1 MGILQTLEIA
11 AEILCCLGHVSLS
24 VLSFDD
30 EFKAFE
36 VVMRLLAHQK
46 AAFVARCGHYSFQ
59 KLLKHFLLWTIMMMK
74 SRLVP
79 FMVKSGGVESFFL
92 HENSMEKHK
101 KINSLINYP
110 SQPFFAGVGES
121 PFLTKNLIRL

>member
-1 MGILQTLEIA
+1 MWSLFISKIA
-11 AEILCCLGHVSLS
+11 ETFFTVDDN
-24 VLSFDD
+24 DD
-30 EFKAFE
+30 EVSA
-36 VVMRLLAHQK
+36 
-46 AAFVARCGHYSFQ
+46 CSF
-59 KLLKHFLLWTIMMMK
+59 HGEERW
-74 SRLVP
+74 SRE
-79 FMVKSGGVESFFL
+79 FFFL

>member
-1 MGILQTLEIA
+1 MGVLQTLEIA

-79 FMVKSGGVESFFL
+79 FMVKSGGVESFFFCMKTL
-92 HENSMEKHK
+92 WKNTK
-101 KINSLINYP
+101 KSTL
-110 SQPFFAGVGES
+110 
-121 PFLTKNLIRL
+121 